1 MVHMWDTTKDYRLL
15 LGQKTIGMF
24 VGTVR
29 SGSFRGRW
37 NKKMA
42 IESAE
47 NMESDFQT
55 LNYSYLDPED
65 LANTFEISTLEEKA
79 DLVVKYL
86 GGEDWAHQFMSQTP
100 KEDKEKVE
108 EAIAKTRFF
117 IDTISGIKNRILF
130 GPINDPIV
138 AIDIKIGEIM
148 NVSKHP
154 LNEGL
159 MICNINLG
167 KRAIK
172 VVTNDLE
179 VKEGNNV
186 AIAMLPP
193 ETFSGI
199 ASEGMFLGAGEGILK
214 DVEGELGSMPKGI
227 PLEALNESRNLIKS
241 YLSK

>member
-1 MVHMWDTTKDYRLL
+1 MWDTTKDYRLL
-15 LGQKTIGMF
+15 LGHKTIGMF
-24 VGTVR
+24 VGTAR

-47 NMESDFQT
+47 SMESDFQT
-55 LNYSYLDPED
+55 LNYSYLDPKD
-65 LANTFEISTLEEKA
+65 LANAPEIANLYEKGN
-79 DLVVKYL
+79 LVVKYL
-86 GGEDWAHQFMSQTP
+86 GGEDWAHQFMVQTP
-100 KEDKEKVE
+100 KEEKEKSE
-108 EAIAKTRFF
+108 EAMAKTRFF
-117 IDTISGIKNRILF
+117 IDTILGLKERILF
-130 GPINDPIV
+130 GPINDPII
-138 AIDIKIGEIM
+138 AIDIKVGEIM
-148 NVSKHP
+148 SVSKHSK
-154 LNEGL
+154 NDNL
-159 MICNINLG
+159 MICNVNLG

-172 VVTNDLE
+172 VITNDLT

-214 DVEGELGSMPKGI
+214 DVKGELGSMPKGI
-227 PLEALNESRNLIKS
+227 PLEALNESRNLVEG

>member
-1 MVHMWDTTKDYRLL
+1 MWDTTKDYRLL
-15 LGQKTIGMF
+15 LGQKTINMF
-24 VGTVR
+24 VGTAR

-47 NMESDFQT
+47 SMESDFQV

-65 LANTFEISTLEEKA
+65 LANTPEIANLEEKA
-79 DLVVKYL
+79 NLVLKYL
-86 GGEDWAHQFMSQTP
+86 GGEDWAHQFMDQTP
-100 KEDKEKVE
+100 KEEKEKAE
-108 EAIAKTRFF
+108 EAIAKARFF
-117 IDTISGIKNRILF
+117 IDTILGLKNRILF
-130 GPINDPIV
+130 GEINDPIV
-138 AIDIKIGEIM
+138 AIDIKVGELM
-148 NVSKHP
+148 SVSHHP
-154 LNEGL
+154 QNDGL
-159 MICNINLG
+159 MICNVNLG

-172 VVTNDLE
+172 VVTNDLT

-186 AIAMLPP
+186 AIAILPP

-214 DVEGELGSMPKGI
+214 DVQGELGSMPKGI
-227 PLEALNESRNLIKS
+227 PLEALNESRNLIEG